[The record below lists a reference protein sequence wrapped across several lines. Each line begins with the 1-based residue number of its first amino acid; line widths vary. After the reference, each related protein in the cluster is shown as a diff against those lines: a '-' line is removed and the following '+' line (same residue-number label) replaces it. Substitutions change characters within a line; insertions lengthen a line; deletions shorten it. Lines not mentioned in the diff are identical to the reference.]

1 MSYARFRRDPISEHF
16 VRLVDIIFGFILA
29 QGFVLY
35 KNLII
40 KPSLSVGSLSLLLVN
55 ATVLLS
61 WVGYHRSVNVFPY
74 NATFVS
80 KVRLSFDLLILVV
93 YSYLVFVVEDL
104 SSVLIGLFAVFLLY
118 MATGVIRISEWHDR
132 KASRLRLSIVFA
144 VAYLLAWSVSPAGL
158 LSKWS
163 ISYVGEPLLQ
173 WVLVLSA
180 IALLILYRWMRGRKG
195 YPPIIPIG
203 IDIDGVLGEQVPP
216 VLVRLQRKGIGAGV
230 TKEYIAKWDFQI
242 GNTTIDKEIEEAL
255 LDAEY
260 VREMPVVAG
269 STTAMREL
277 KDRFHIVVASSRPTE
292 AEAETVKWLKR
303 NFDDCWHEYVNTRR
317 IGKQALGLKVLV
329 DDYPKNAK
337 EFASE
342 SGIVLLFSQ
351 PWNRD
356 EDDEMKALMRSQKII
371 KCEDW
376 KAVKNQLELFFRQPE
391 LVHDRR

>member
-1 MSYARFRRDPISEHF
+1 LSYARFRRDPISEHF